1 MSEQVFSDIQAKNQ
15 AFINAFLASPEGSLE
30 KLASTASDSI
40 IKRKLREDSFVQAIL
55 PLEDYSRD
63 NSAFAQAVDREDPF
77 IIYEMEADQ
86 FGPKT
91 LSWQDTGDIRE
102 FAGNKFIL
110 TFTRNTTPVFTKN
123 VQFLRTYKH
132 DLTQLVE
139 DNCARDLNRQKDFI
153 FTSNVDDMC
162 GKPGT
167 EKNVYYNTR
176 LNKSK
181 HAFSTQLLADRS
193 LPTGV
198 FLCNRRTAAE
208 VLQWDPEVFERSNGG
223 MTEKITREGLG
234 AFDKFHIHGVDYIV
248 TQKNDIVPN
257 GTVYQFTTP
266 DFLGKAGSL
275 QPMKMFIEK
284 KEDIIRWHA
293 TEMLGFA
300 IANEDGVQ
308 KVTYVQS
315 AFSNGND
322 GRLSPEQAALA
333 RQAIIDDNP
342 AAYPAD

>member
-1 MSEQVFSDIQAKNQ
+1 MSDTFIDVKAKNQ
-15 AFINAFLASPEGSLE
+15 AFINAFMSEDEGSIK
-30 KLASTASDSI
+30 KLASTATDSI
-40 IKRKLREDSFVQAIL
+40 IRRKLREDSFVQAII
-55 PLEDYSRD
+55 PMDDYSRD

-132 DLTQLVE
+132 DITQLVE

-153 FTSNVDDMC
+153 FTSNVDDIA
-162 GKPGT
+162 GAPGT
-167 EKNVYYNTR
+167 ERNVFYNSR
-176 LNKSK
+176 LDKEK

-208 VLQWDPEVFERSNGG
+208 VLLWDKDVMERSNGG
-223 MTEKITREGLG
+223 MTEKITKEGLG
-234 AFDKFHIHGVDYIV
+234 AFEKFHLHGVDYIV

-257 GTVYQFTTP
+257 GVVYQFTTP

-300 IANEDGVQ
+300 IANEDGIQ

-322 GRLSPEQAALA
+322 GRLTAEQAA
-333 RQAIIDDNP
+333 QAQEAINADNK
-342 AAYPAD
+342 DWHL